1 MNWCHAACS
10 PTNKREGVRSTER
23 RKGGGVERE
32 ETAGEGGWGGREIES
47 MRKDRARQRR
57 GMQPF

>member
-1 MNWCHAACS
+1 MQPYKQEGGSERH
-10 PTNKREGVRSTER
+10 REKER
-23 RKGGGVERE
+23 AGGGVERE